1 MFDLSGK
8 IALVTGASSG
18 IGRAIARGLANA
30 GARVWWHAK
39 SAADFATSGG
49 ADAVTG
55 GRMLAADLSRAEE
68 IDALVA
74 RFAAQEARL
83 DILVNN
89 AGLERPMPIETLERD
104 VFDLTIA
111 VNARAPLLLVQGL
124 LPQLQASGKASVIN
138 ITSLHADVPYRTNVA
153 YCMSKAALAMF
164 TKTAGLELAPLGI
177 RVNAL
182 APGAVATEIN
192 REVIEQIGR
201 DQFASWIPAGRVA
214 EVGDIV
220 GPAIFLASDA
230 AAYVTGA
237 TLVAD
242 GGYGMNLVRY

>member
-8 IALVTGASSG
+8 TALVTGASSG
-18 IGRAIARGLANA
+18 IGRAIARGLAGA

-39 SAADFATSGG
+39 SAADFG
-49 ADAVTG
+49 ADAVTD
-55 GRMLAADLSRAEE
+55 GRMLAADLSRPEE
-68 IDALVA
+68 IEALIE
-74 RFAAQEARL
+74 RFAAQESRL

-89 AGLERPMPIETLERD
+89 AGLERPMPIDSLERG
-104 VFDLTIA
+104 VFDLTMA

-124 LPQLQASGKASVIN
+124 LPQLKASGKASVIN
-138 ITSLHADVPYRTNVA
+138 ITSLHADVPYRTNIA

-192 REVIEQIGR
+192 REVIDHIGR
-201 DQFASWIPAGRVA
+201 DKFASWIPAGRVA

-220 GPAIFLASDA
+220 GPAIFLACDA

-237 TLVAD
+237 TLTAD